1 MIKSLTELFH
11 QIQDNDDK
19 EAILEILNRFEP
31 LIKKYIRKLGYM
43 ESYSHFA
50 IILLCIICQ
59 EKIPFQKDNE
69 GKIINYLV
77 QSIYH
82 EYIRLSKKTLAYKNA
97 EILSS
102 DLNSNTYSV
111 VDKQF
116 ISLEMKDAL
125 NHLIS
130 QQQKKVIFLHYY
142 QGYSIQEITNFLHIS
157 RQSVNM
163 TKNRALISL
172 KKILTE

>member
-1 MIKSLTELFH
+1 
-11 QIQDNDDK
+11 
-19 EAILEILNRFEP
+19 
-31 LIKKYIRKLGYM
+31 
-43 ESYSHFA
+43 
-50 IILLCIICQ
+50 
-59 EKIPFQKDNE
+59 
-69 GKIINYLV
+69 
-77 QSIYH
+77 
-82 EYIRLSKKTLAYKNA
+82 
-97 EILSS
+97 
-102 DLNSNTYSV
+102 
-111 VDKQF
+111 
-116 ISLEMKDAL
+116 MKDAL